1 MDIKKRYNREE
12 KKSGYKEKIKREEK
26 RVGIKRRYKSKYK
39 IDKNR
44 CKNRYRKQHI
54 IMLNAANYYGTIFT
68 MKISR

>member
-12 KKSGYKEKIKREEK
+12 KKSGYKEKIKRED
-26 RVGIKRRYKSKYK
+26 IKV
-39 IDKNR
+39 N
-44 CKNRYRKQHI
+44 RKQHI

>member
-1 MDIKKRYNREE
+1 MNSEKYIKKRYNREE
-12 KKSGYKEKIKREEK
+12 K
-26 RVGIKRRYKSKYK
+26 RVGIKRKYKSKYK

-54 IMLNAANYYGTIFT
+54 MMLNAANYYGTIFT

>member
-44 CKNRYRKQHI
+44 CKI
-54 IMLNAANYYGTIFT
+54 DIESS
-68 MKISR
+68 IS